1 MQNLRPNGL
10 NADGMDEVQQ
20 EYYFN
25 GMYTLDDLEM
35 IIMRIR
41 SSSEYNPNS
50 WINR

>member
-1 MQNLRPNGL
+1 MNHLRPNGIDA
-10 NADGMDEVQQ
+10 NGVDNVQE